1 MTATKMRATV
11 QSTTRIATG
20 IAVLDEVLVAFAKAA
35 GARPPSCLAP
45 QTRGHAAA
53 ARGTRGGLSSATCRA
68 RKRL

>member
-35 GARPPSCLAP
+35 GARLLSCLAQ

-68 RKRL
+68 